1 MDKCGNNKSGEGAR
15 NGNEGTTNKSQILT
29 HFSFIF
35 ERIIATIPN
44 AMEMRGPLAGKAAK
58 VGIAFFSR
66 AETLKT
72 ARRHRQT
79 KLKIRLCRLACA
91 TLTLLA

>member
-1 MDKCGNNKSGEGAR
+1 
-15 NGNEGTTNKSQILT
+15 
-29 HFSFIF
+29 
-35 ERIIATIPN
+35 
-44 AMEMRGPLAGKAAK
+44 MEMRGPLAGKAAK